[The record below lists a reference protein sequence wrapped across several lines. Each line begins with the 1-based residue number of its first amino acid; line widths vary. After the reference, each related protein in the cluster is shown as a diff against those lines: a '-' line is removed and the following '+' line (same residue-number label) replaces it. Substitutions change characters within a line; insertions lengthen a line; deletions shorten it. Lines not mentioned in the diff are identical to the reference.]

1 MFYAPKNE
9 LEAEGK
15 WETGR
20 IENSF
25 KVWVAQYLMA
35 PYPQTEKPEYTGNYA
50 MWQCTDQGTVAGIS
64 GPVDVN
70 VAYFGY
76 ADTADAKNGEAPE
89 HVDADAE
96 ALMKFHEVNETVTAK
111 QSTNLRSIPSQGTD
125 SQVVATLQNGETVT
139 RTGTSDSGWSRVSY
153 NGQMLYAVSSYLTT
167 DLSYTAPQ
175 QTTQAGAEGSGS
187 GDGLKTKFTDCNDQ
201 VTAKIEVNLRALP
214 SVTNPDATVVA
225 TLKNGEVVTRT
236 GINTDYGWSRVEY
249 NGQTLY
255 CISSYL
261 TGAQ

>member
-9 LEAEGK
+9 LEAESK

-76 ADTADAKNGEAPE
+76 AGTADAKSGETPE
-89 HVDADAE
+89 HPGSSRSAMHADS
-96 ALMKFHEVNETVTAK
+96 L
-111 QSTNLRSIPSQGTD
+111 L
-125 SQVVATLQNGETVT
+125 
-139 RTGTSDSGWSRVSY
+139 
-153 NGQMLYAVSSYLTT
+153 SS
-167 DLSYTAPQ
+167 LS
-175 QTTQAGAEGSGS
+175 
-187 GDGLKTKFTDCNDQ
+187 
-201 VTAKIEVNLRALP
+201 
-214 SVTNPDATVVA
+214 PDRYS
-225 TLKNGEVVTRT
+225 L
-236 GINTDYGWSRVEY
+236 
-249 NGQTLY
+249 
-255 CISSYL
+255 
-261 TGAQ
+261 